1 MPFRLPKKCR
11 DYFSEITGKENAKL
25 NILFDNYYLSMLVGL
40 AQAKIDA
47 NAELEQSELVDE
59 YPISYQDSRDYIA
72 ALLIATEAKRI
83 PIDVTNANALEQLM
97 TTLVDSHSKTRLSK
111 EGEDRLNQYA
121 ARGIDVI
128 LEKMPQHTRLEV
140 FYQDYFECFENGAFF
155 DK

>member
-11 DYFSEITGKENAKL
+11 SYFNEITGKEDSKL
-25 NILFDNYYLSMLVGL
+25 NILFDGYYLSLLVGL

-47 NAELEQSELVDE
+47 NADLEASELVDE

-83 PIDVTNANALEQLM
+83 PVDVTNANELEQLM
-97 TTLVDSHSKTRLSK
+97 TILVDSHSKTRLSK

-121 ARGIDVI
+121 SRGIDI
-128 LEKMPQHTRLEV
+128 IIEKMPKHTRLEE
-140 FYQDYFECFENGAFF
+140 FYQDYFECFENGVFF
-155 DK
+155 E